1 VNAIDLILSLWPS
14 LSAEDKQTIIGRLE
28 AETGVKVPV
37 ASPCEKAGHRF
48 PNRPFTVRPKTA
60 VSRELHLFRCGRCGK
75 VAVQEV

>member
-1 VNAIDLILSLWPS
+1 MNAIDLILSLWPQ
-14 LSAEDKQTIIGRLE
+14 LSEEDKRTIVARLE

-37 ASPCEKAGHRF
+37 PTPCEKTGHKF
-48 PNRPFTVRPKTA
+48 PNRPFTVRQKNA